1 MTASIATDASAT
13 LRLAPGIQVFIRD
26 AGAIQF
32 GLDATR
38 TGVFELPSQ
47 PAVDV
52 DRVAA
57 VLMRLLTPT
66 PATETLV
73 SLHAVGL
80 EFTVAGDLI
89 DDLLAFRVLQR
100 VAEAPV
106 YLVGDSALAR
116 ATADILRASGATVRH
131 PVIDESEAHFIA
143 AAHRSAPVLLVDRLP
158 ASRRLAP
165 VLSRTRTVWLSGAV
179 LDSHGMVGPVRLK
192 GAGPCP
198 MCVDLHRAD
207 ADPAW
212 GPVLAQLDGRAPI
225 PDPAV
230 VAATAA
236 CLATLTAQLAGLPA
250 PPGAR
255 RADPVPGAVTE
266 LDATGVV
273 RSYRLEPHPRCPV
286 CFYLGPR
293 P

>member
-1 MTASIATDASAT
+1 MTLSVATDSSAT
-13 LRLAPGIQVFIRD
+13 LRLAPGVQVFIRD
-26 AGAIQF
+26 EGAIQF

-38 TGVFELPSQ
+38 TGVVELP
-47 PAVDV
+47 PLAAVDV

-57 VLMRLLTPT
+57 VLMRLLSPT
-66 PATETLV
+66 PATETVV

-80 EFTVAGDLI
+80 EFRLARDLI
-89 DDLLAFRVLQR
+89 DDLVAFRVLHR
-100 VAEAPV
+100 VEEAPV

-116 ATADILRASGATVRH
+116 ATADILHAGGATVRR

-143 AAHRSAPVLLVDRLP
+143 AAQKDAPVLLVDRLP

-165 VLSRTRTVWLSGAV
+165 VLARTRRVWLSGAV
-179 LDSHGMVGPVRLK
+179 LGCHGVVGPLRLD

-212 GPVLAQLDGRAPI
+212 GPVLAQLDGRPAA

-250 PPGAR
+250 PPGVR
-255 RADPVPGAVTE
+255 LPEPVAGAVTE
-266 LDATGVV
+266 LDATGVP
-273 RSYRLEPHPRCPV
+273 RRGRLEPHPRCPV
-286 CFYLGPR
+286 CFYLGSR